1 MWGQGLWEAKHQEG
15 GEEEQGTTEQEAA
28 PPGSDPARVVRSDV
42 QVAWQQRGHSLVDIW
57 AVGTLMKGPVHRVQG
72 LSNLMEV
79 GWGPGLGNY
88 PFPVSIPV
96 SSITGD
102 QACFPFIFLSAPL
115 IICLNKNSEEPDS
128 QGWN

>member
-28 PPGSDPARVVRSDV
+28 PPGSDPAWVVRSDV
-42 QVAWQQRGHSLVDIW
+42 QVAWQQRGHSLVDMW

-79 GWGPGLGNY
+79 GGALGWETIR
-88 PFPVSIPV
+88 S
-96 SSITGD
+96 
-102 QACFPFIFLSAPL
+102 LSAFQILPL
-115 IICLNKNSEEPDS
+115 LGTEHVSPSFSCLLRL
-128 QGWN
+128 